1 MIHYNPTEH
10 HDELMK
16 HIASAVLSCTELDT
30 PQMPMLN
37 NGTQCWA
44 LRTEENT
51 YLFTDMELW
60 TQLVKDAFN
69 SLEGWNNGKS
79 FCKPMTEEEYDMM
92 RKVVIH
98 PKDHTISV
106 LK

>member
-16 HIASAVLSCTELDT
+16 HIAAAVLSHTELDT

-60 TQLVKDAFN
+60 TQLIQDSNVFLSQWLEEHPEVLAEIPKW
-69 SLEGWNNGKS
+69 SL
-79 FCKPMTEEEYDMM
+79 
-92 RKVVIH
+92 
-98 PKDHTISV
+98 PKCQ
-106 LK
+106 